1 MQKLQGGF
9 RHLRDRRTSGIEL
22 PIDRLVSAQPRRQA
36 LYRVNWIVLGV
47 EHQLGH
53 DGDAVFI
60 SSLYH
65 FGIGI
70 TIEIPLRKK
79 RLCAGR
85 FFRILMMKGRV
96 K

>member
-22 PIDRLVSAQPRRQA
+22 PIDRLVSVQPRRQA

-53 DGDAVFI
+53 DGDAVLI

-70 TIEIPLRKK
+70 TIH
-79 RLCAGR
+79 GD
-85 FFRILMMKGRV
+85 RILKCRYA
-96 K
+96 KDLR